1 MNTNLNR
8 IDPSKEDAYW
18 QSQFDKEHYY
28 EPGSSYD
35 DYQSAYR
42 TGYEGYSRY
51 DGKAYDD
58 VENDLKSDWERTK
71 GNSNVAW
78 EKAKHAVKAAWH
90 RLENAMPGDADNDG
104 R

>member
-1 MNTNLNR
+1 MNTNMNR

-18 QSQFDKEHYY
+18 QSQFDKEHYV
-28 EPGSSYD
+28 EPGTSYD
-35 DYQSAYR
+35 DFRSAYR
-42 TGYEGYSRY
+42 TGYEGYDRY
-51 DGKAYDD
+51 RGRNYDE
-58 VENDLKSDWERTK
+58 VENDLKSDWERTR
-71 GNSNVAW
+71 GNTTVAW